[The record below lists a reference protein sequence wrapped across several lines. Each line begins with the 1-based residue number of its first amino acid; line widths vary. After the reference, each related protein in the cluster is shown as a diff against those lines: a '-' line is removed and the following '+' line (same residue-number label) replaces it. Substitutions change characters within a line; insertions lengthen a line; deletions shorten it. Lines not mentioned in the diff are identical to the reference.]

1 MKSQLCNPESS
12 GRAWHW
18 LLYLRFQHLPRW
30 QVDPELWEML
40 LTGLQDQSGRTAR
53 RAAELLGRGAV
64 GAARPSAL
72 LQKEKKANPEKLI
85 KETEMPVS
93 AGSSQLSTR

>member
-18 LLYLRFQHLPRW
+18 LLYLCFQQLPRW

-40 LTGLQDQSGRTAR
+40 LTGLQDQSGGDGQESG
-53 RAAELLGRGAV
+53 RAAWPRRGGRCASERFITKG
-64 GAARPSAL
+64 
-72 LQKEKKANPEKLI
+72 KK
-85 KETEMPVS
+85 
-93 AGSSQLSTR
+93 SQPRKTN